1 MIAISS
7 LASSESHDK
16 LVSVFSN
23 FIPMP
28 TEDMELIVESD
39 LDRRQLLWSKTSIA
53 LGVLGW
59 LIIGSTLNTIIFNS
73 FPLKL
78 ASSEWLL
85 ALIASL
91 LSSSFAF
98 LVGAALI
105 SLALL
110 FDSDD
115 QVLQKWQ
122 HIVSR
127 LAGWFA
133 ILIVLMIPLQFF
145 LGALALKGKAISA
158 KAEIDHLK
166 GVAKRVGAVNSESE
180 FRAYLTSLPTSPTL
194 PPVLDAPFPVVKQRA
209 IDNVTAQINTA
220 MNNIEIQKS
229 QGLQLFL
236 TEAIRNTAK
245 AILMAAAFSALA
257 QLSVGTKNVVTKFF
271 CALI

>member
-1 MIAISS
+1 
-7 LASSESHDK
+7 
-16 LVSVFSN
+16 
-23 FIPMP
+23 MP

-39 LDRRQLLWSKTSIA
+39 SDRRQLLWSKTSIA

-133 ILIVLMIPLQFF
+133 ILSVVMFPLQFF
-145 LGALALKGKAISA
+145 LGALALKRKAISA
-158 KAEIDHLK
+158 KA
-166 GVAKRVGAVNSESE
+166 
-180 FRAYLTSLPTSPTL
+180 
-194 PPVLDAPFPVVKQRA
+194 
-209 IDNVTAQINTA
+209 
-220 MNNIEIQKS
+220 
-229 QGLQLFL
+229 
-236 TEAIRNTAK
+236 
-245 AILMAAAFSALA
+245 
-257 QLSVGTKNVVTKFF
+257 
-271 CALI
+271 